1 MGKCGDMDGVCI
13 APVTAQEIMT
23 LLFTDIIHSILFL
36 CQNAKYACD
45 LNTITTL

>member
-1 MGKCGDMDGVCI
+1 MDGVCI

-36 CQNAKYACD
+36 CQNAKYASD
-45 LNTITTL
+45 LNTTITL